1 MILPLR
7 RIDRKLSDTDTLT
20 VLRDSE
26 YGFLTTLNRDGSP
39 HCVPLSYVLHNGAL
53 YFHCAR
59 AGQKLDNLCR
69 DGRAQ
74 FTCVLHSRTVPF
86 QFTVEFASCMADGV
100 VRIVE
105 DEAERW
111 EAMRALC
118 QKYDPQALDTPAYE
132 RAMRGMPAAVML
144 RMEITAMSG
153 KANRGQ
159 LPG

>member
-26 YGFLTTLNRDGSP
+26 YGFLTTLN
-39 HCVPLSYVLHNGAL
+39 
-53 YFHCAR
+53 
-59 AGQKLDNLCR
+59 R

-118 QKYDPQALDTPAYE
+118 QKYDPRALDTPAYE